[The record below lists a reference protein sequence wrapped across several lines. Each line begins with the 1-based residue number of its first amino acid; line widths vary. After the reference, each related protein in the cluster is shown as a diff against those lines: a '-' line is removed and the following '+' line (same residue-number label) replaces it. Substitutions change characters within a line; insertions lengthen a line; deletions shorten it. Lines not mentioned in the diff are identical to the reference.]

1 MASTVRDRRRD
12 DRARPDSSSS
22 RKSSSR
28 LPAKREPQLVKS
40 RHIITEHIDVGVP
53 ADEAFGQWTKYEKW
67 SQMFKNESADAGGKK
82 SGDGGRGRGRQE
94 IQVRAKIGPSERQ
107 WKAQIV
113 STEAGHRI
121 NWRSRGPLQAMGS
134 TSFHRLD
141 DRLTHVMVEMEY
153 KPTGFLETVGN
164 FFRMQRRRVRR
175 DLRLFK
181 NYVELRGVDD
191 DEKPDDRGDEKG
203 DGHGDEKEESK

>member
-1 MASTVRDRRRD
+1 M
-12 DRARPDSSSS
+12 
-22 RKSSSR
+22 R
-28 LPAKREPQLVKS
+28 LQAKKEPQVVKS

-53 ADEAFGQWTKYEKW
+53 ADVAFEHWTKYEKW
-67 SQMFKNESADAGGKK
+67 SEMFKNESADTGGKR
-82 SGDGGRGRGRQE
+82 SGRGDGGRGRQE
-94 IQVRAKIGPSERQ
+94 IKVRAKIGPSERQ

-113 STEAGHRI
+113 STEPGHRI

-181 NYVELRGVDD
+181 NYVELLGVADD
-191 DEKPDDRGDEKG
+191 KKPEDRADEKG
-203 DGHGDEKEESK
+203 DGHGDEKEESN